1 MTSAARR
8 KSAPEHFVGKCF
20 EPGSRT
26 IPPMNKPALL
36 FAAAF
41 ASAAASAQ
49 VTVDKPWVRT
59 TVAQQ
64 TTTAAYLTITSAQG
78 GKLVSASSPV
88 AAVVDVHEMK
98 MAGDMMKMRTV
109 DALPLPAGKPVE
121 FKPNGY
127 HLMMTG
133 LKAPVKAGDVVPIQL
148 VVEDAQGKRETV
160 DVKAAARQN

>member
-1 MTSAARR
+1 MTPAGGRRREHSAARR
-8 KSAPEHFVGKCF
+8 L

-26 IPPMNKPALL
+26 IRAMNKS
-36 FAAAF
+36 AF
-41 ASAAASAQ
+41 LIAASLLATAAHAQ

-64 TTTAAYLTITSAQG
+64 TTSAGYLTITSVQG

-88 AAVVDVHEMK
+88 AAAVDVHEMK
-98 MAGDMMKMRTV
+98 MEGDLMKMRMV
-109 DALPLPAGKPVE
+109 DALPLPAGQAVE

-133 LKAPVKAGDVVPIQL
+133 LKAPLKAGDVVPIKL
-148 VVEDAQGKRETV
+148 VVEDAKGQRQTV
-160 DVKAAARQN
+160 DVKATARQN